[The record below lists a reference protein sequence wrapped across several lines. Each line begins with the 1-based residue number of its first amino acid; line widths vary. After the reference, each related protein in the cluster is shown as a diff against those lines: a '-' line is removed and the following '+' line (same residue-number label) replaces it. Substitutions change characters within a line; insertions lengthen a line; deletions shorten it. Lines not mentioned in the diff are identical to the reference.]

1 MKAGSLAYLWFS
13 CILLL
18 LLFNFPLLEIAN
30 KHQTIAGIPLL
41 PFYIFIVWG
50 ISILLL
56 YKLAI
61 RYFKSNHNDE

>member
-1 MKAGSLAYLWFS
+1 MKAGSLAYLWFG

-18 LLFNFPLLEIAN
+18 LLFNFPFLEIAN

-41 PFYIFIVWG
+41 PFYIFMVWG

-56 YKLAI
+56 YKLAM
-61 RYFKSNHNDE
+61 RYFKSNRNDE